1 MTVQRGAFIVAEGL
15 DGAGKTSNVRNLE
28 NYLLG
33 KEMDYFVTFE
43 PGGTKFCNKLR
54 KLLKEQEQPL
64 DPLTESM
71 LFYAARIEH
80 TEKIIAP
87 YLDRGYTVISDRYY
101 DSSLAYQGANG
112 PDVYAVHKLCEA
124 KMRKP
129 DLVLFYDIPE
139 DVYLARVEER
149 NGIVGLDSF
158 ESRGLGYF
166 RKVRANFK
174 AIALTRP
181 EYQIINAAR
190 PLDAVFT
197 ESIERVEEFLRT
209 FNENHLQSQ
218 E

>member
-1 MTVQRGAFIVAEGL
+1 MTVQRGAFLVAEGL

-28 NYLLG
+28 NYFLG
-33 KEMDYFVTFE
+33 KELDYFVTFE

-54 KLLKEQEQPL
+54 QLLKEQEQPL

-80 TEKIIAP
+80 TQKIIKP
-87 YLDRGYTVISDRYY
+87 YLDRGYTVICDRYS

-112 PDVYAVHKLCEA
+112 PDVYAVHKLCETKLA
-124 KMRKP
+124 KP

-139 DVYLARVEER
+139 DIYFERVIER
-149 NGIVGLDSF
+149 EGRVNLDSF
-158 ESRGLGYF
+158 ESRGLDYF
-166 RKVRANFK
+166 RKVRANFQ
-174 AIALTRP
+174 ALARTRP
-181 EYQIINAAR
+181 EYQVINAAR
-190 PLDAVFT
+190 PLDEVFT

-209 FNENHLQSQ
+209 FNENHLRSQ